1 MVANVGYG
9 RKEMTNGI
17 YGHKLRD
24 KDDPGWESS
33 KHSLVLG

>member
-1 MVANVGYG
+1 MTNVGCG

-24 KDDPGWESS
+24 KDDPWWECS
-33 KHSLVLG
+33 KHNPILG